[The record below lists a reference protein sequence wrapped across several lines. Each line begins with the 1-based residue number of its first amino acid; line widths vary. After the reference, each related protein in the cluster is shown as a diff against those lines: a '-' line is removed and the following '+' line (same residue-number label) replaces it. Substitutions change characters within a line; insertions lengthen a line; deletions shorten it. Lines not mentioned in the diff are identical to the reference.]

1 MTFGSDK
8 HAAYLRS
15 LLDPRR
21 MDAVRDEAERLNK
34 VWRERTPEE
43 IAMRSRC
50 RKLYADDHEQEAD
63 EQGISMSRYL
73 RENR

>member
-21 MDAVRDEAERLNK
+21 MDAVRELREQIAKQPRGRKSVRSEHQRDYDEYL
-34 VWRERTPEE
+34 
-43 IAMRSRC
+43 
-50 RKLYADDHEQEAD
+50 D
-63 EQGISMSRYL
+63 EQGLTPLQGYQEGR
-73 RENR
+73 